1 MGIEKELYDL
11 AFATSKEIKISKDF
25 ELGSV
30 GCALINEN
38 GDIFLGK
45 NLDMSC
51 SLGMCAERNA
61 ISTALTSSLSPIKRL
76 ICVHKS
82 GKIITPCGAC
92 VEFMKQMDF
101 LTKDI
106 EIIISLDPIKT
117 LKLNQLVSHW
127 WRDELNK

>member
-1 MGIEKELYDL
+1 MIEQKLYDL
-11 AFATSKEIKISKDF
+11 ALLTSKEYKISKDF
-25 ELGSV
+25 EIGSV

-61 ISTALTSSLSPIKRL
+61 ISTALTSALSPIKKL

-92 VEFMKQMDF
+92 VEFMKQMDY

-106 EIIISLDPIKT
+106 EIIYSLNP
-117 LKLNQLVSHW
+117 LKIFHLDDLVHYW
-127 WRDELNK
+127 WRDELKSK